1 MMAKSGAK
9 KAPQKKRNKKTEHSI
24 YHCVESA
31 LELYF
36 DDMDGHDPANVYEL
50 VLSQAEKPMLEV
62 VLKQTQGNITKSAE
76 ILGINRAT
84 LRKKLMKY
92 GLE

>member
-1 MMAKSGAK
+1 MMVKSGSK
-9 KAPQKKRNKKTEHSI
+9 KVPQKKKKERRTQSI

-31 LELYF
+31 LNLYF
-36 DDMDGHDPANVYEL
+36 KDMDCHDPYNLYEL
-50 VLSQAEKPMLEV
+50 ILSQTEKPMLEV

-84 LRKKLMKY
+84 LRKKLKKY
-92 GLE
+92 DLE

>member
-1 MMAKSGAK
+1 MMVKPSG
-9 KAPQKKRNKKTEHSI
+9 KKTSQKEYKGKRTQSI
-24 YHCVESA
+24 QHCVESA

-36 DDMDGHDPANVYEL
+36 EDMDGHDPSALYEL
-50 VLSQAEKPMLEV
+50 VLSQTERPMLEV

-84 LRKKLMKY
+84 LRKKLKKY
-92 GLE
+92 DLE